1 MSISLFRIESVNA
14 KKERIL
20 GDVLLTRPLAFSV
33 LTALFVFLAVLL
45 LAFVVWGDY
54 TRKSRVSGYLIPDKG
69 LIKLYSPQ
77 TGLITKTFVS
87 EGMEVNQ
94 GDTLFII
101 SMERSSSNTLDARAA
116 VMEKIQARSNSLS
129 KALDQQSTI
138 DQLTLTTLNNQR
150 DGILTELEL
159 LESEIATQKRRVS
172 NAERL
177 LQRFEQLKQKRY
189 TNELEV
195 ERNEEELL
203 DRQLTLQALQRQYS
217 NLQRQ
222 VDELDLKLT
231 SEALRADNE
240 RAAIERNITLL
251 AQQLQEYELQR
262 EVVVHA
268 PTSGVVTAILSQP
281 GQTASPDRP
290 LLSILPEGTQLEAQL
305 LVPSRSIGF
314 IETQQSVSLRYH
326 AFPFQRFGIYE
337 GKVIAIAK
345 TMLLPGEANLPIALD
360 EPVYQVTVQ
369 LDSQTVTA
377 YGRFM
382 DLQPGMLLEADIKL
396 DTRPL
401 YQWILDPLYSISGK
415 V

>member
-1 MSISLFRIESVNA
+1 MSISLFRIEAVNA

-203 DRQLTLQALQRQYS
+203 DRQLTLQALQR
-217 NLQRQ
+217 
-222 VDELDLKLT
+222 
-231 SEALRADNE
+231 
-240 RAAIERNITLL
+240 
-251 AQQLQEYELQR
+251 
-262 EVVVHA
+262 
-268 PTSGVVTAILSQP
+268 
-281 GQTASPDRP
+281 
-290 LLSILPEGTQLEAQL
+290 
-305 LVPSRSIGF
+305 
-314 IETQQSVSLRYH
+314 
-326 AFPFQRFGIYE
+326 
-337 GKVIAIAK
+337 
-345 TMLLPGEANLPIALD
+345 
-360 EPVYQVTVQ
+360 
-369 LDSQTVTA
+369 
-377 YGRFM
+377 
-382 DLQPGMLLEADIKL
+382 
-396 DTRPL
+396 
-401 YQWILDPLYSISGK
+401 
-415 V
+415 